1 MTTIVNVHQA
11 KSTLSQLLAEVEK
24 GGEVIIARNGVPVA
38 RLVAVKKP
46 INRQPGF
53 LRSQPG
59 WENFVYDP
67 SIFAPMTDAEMEEE
81 GWI

>member
-1 MTTIVNVHQA
+1 MTTTVNVHQA

-24 GGEVIIARNGVPVA
+24 GEEIIIARNGVPVA

-46 INRQPGF
+46 IKRQRGAW
-53 LRSQPG
+53 RSMPG
-59 WENFVYDP
+59 WENFVYDK
-67 SIFAPMTDAEMEEE
+67 SLFAPMTDAEMEEE

>member
-1 MTTIVNVHQA
+1 MTVTVNVHQA

-38 RLVAVKKP
+38 RLVPVRKP
-46 INRQPGF
+46 INRQPGA
-53 LRSQPG
+53 LRNMPG
-59 WENFVYDP
+59 WENFVYDK
-67 SIFAPMTDAEMEEE
+67 SIFAPMTDEEMEEE